1 MQEGSVKKKRRQKM
15 ETVYDKIKTILEQN
29 GKKSILSMSSINE
42 AKTIN
47 DDARAD
53 PMALS

>member
-47 DDARAD
+47 DESRAD